1 MLQLSPSDAVAH
13 SEPSALADAP
23 QPRVALFVHD
33 LADSG
38 TTKRVE
44 QFLEEG
50 CAVHVLGFRR
60 FRYNLDRVPPWP
72 HVTLGHTS
80 DGRYWQRI
88 AAMTAALRVLYRN
101 WNRLRETD
109 VLYARNIDQLLLA
122 LAADGLFRLRK
133 TIVYEVL
140 DVQPIMARR
149 GALPRFLRTVERLC
163 LSRIGL
169 LVVSSP
175 AFHRFYY
182 DPVQHYAGPWYLLEN
197 KLRNS
202 AAALLECPRPNQGSD
217 DTWRRGY
224 RWVVAYYGLIRGQ
237 ATFDLIVRLA
247 ERLRDTVLFK
257 FRGILTTVDK
267 SSFRAAL
274 RRLPNLVYEGTY
286 AIPRD
291 LPELYGSTD
300 FVWALDLENVD
311 SNSRWLLPC
320 RFYEAGLFGV
330 PCLAVKG
337 FEVGDMVERL
347 DVGWTFA
354 PPFED
359 AIAEF
364 LETLSISRYDSV
376 RRKLLALPRS
386 TFLQGED
393 IGELCRAMLPGQSVA
408 GGQTGEP
415 RCGGTAMPFP
425 ADGAPRPGAR
435 AR

>member
-1 MLQLSPSDAVAH
+1 M
-13 SEPSALADAP
+13 ADAP

-38 TTKRVE
+38 TTKRAE
-44 QFLEEG
+44 QLLEQG

-72 HVTLGHTS
+72 HVTLGRTS

-88 AAMTAALRVLYRN
+88 LAMTAALRVLYRN
-101 WNRLRETD
+101 RNRLRDAD

-122 LAADGLFRLRK
+122 LAADGLFGLRK
-133 TIVYEVL
+133 RIVYEVL
-140 DVQPIMARR
+140 DVQPIMARP
-149 GALPRFLRTVERLC
+149 GAFPRFLRAVERLC
-163 LSRIGL
+163 LSKIGL

-175 AFHRFYY
+175 AFHRSYY
-182 DPVQHYAGPWYLLEN
+182 DPVQHYTGPWYLLEN

-202 AAALLECPRPNQGSD
+202 AATLLERPRPNRGSD

-247 ERLRDTVLFK
+247 ERLQDTVLFK
-257 FRGILTTVDK
+257 FRGILTTVDEG
-267 SSFRAAL
+267 SFRAAL
-274 RRLPNLVYEGTY
+274 RRLPNLVYEGDY

-291 LPELYGSTD
+291 LPELYGSAD
-300 FVWALDLENVD
+300 FVWALDLENVE

-337 FEVGDMVERL
+337 FEFGDMVERL

-354 PPFED
+354 TPFED
-359 AIAEF
+359 AIAGF
-364 LETLSISRYDSV
+364 LETLSLARYESV
-376 RRKLLALPRS
+376 RQKLLALPRS

-393 IGELCRAMLPGQSVA
+393 IGGLCRAILPAQPA
-408 GGQTGEP
+408 TAGQTG
-415 RCGGTAMPFP
+415 GGTATPFP
-425 ADGAPRPGAR
+425 AGGARRPGAR